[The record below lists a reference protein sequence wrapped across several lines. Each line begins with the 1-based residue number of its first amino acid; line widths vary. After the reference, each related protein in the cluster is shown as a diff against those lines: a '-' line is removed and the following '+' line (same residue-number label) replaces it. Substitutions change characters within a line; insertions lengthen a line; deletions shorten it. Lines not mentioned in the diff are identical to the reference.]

1 MEQYVEDSPQFWED
15 IYLADEAGWDLGGP
29 TPIFKSMA
37 GELNPGKLCIL
48 GCGKGYDAVQFS
60 RNGFD
65 VTAVDFSRTA
75 ILSLEKLAGPANV
88 HLNIIQ
94 DDIFSLSQKYKNTF
108 DYVLEQTCFCAI
120 NPKRR
125 NEYER
130 LVYSLLKSQ
139 GRLIGLWFPL
149 DKSPDKGGPPFGTTV
164 SEVKHIFRGSWDVEI
179 EEFPELSVDPRK
191 GREKLI
197 IFRKNNK
204 GANYELP
211 VAKM

>member
-1 MEQYVEDSPQFWED
+1 VEQYVEDSPQFWED

-75 ILSLEKLAGPANV
+75 ILSLEKLAGSVNV

-94 DDIFSLSQKYKNTF
+94 
-108 DYVLEQTCFCAI
+108 
-120 NPKRR
+120 
-125 NEYER
+125 
-130 LVYSLLKSQ
+130 
-139 GRLIGLWFPL
+139 
-149 DKSPDKGGPPFGTTV
+149 
-164 SEVKHIFRGSWDVEI
+164 
-179 EEFPELSVDPRK
+179 
-191 GREKLI
+191 
-197 IFRKNNK
+197 
-204 GANYELP
+204 
-211 VAKM
+211 

>member
-15 IYLADEAGWDLGGP
+15 IYLADEAGWDLGSP

-37 GELNPGKLCIL
+37 GKLIPGKLCIL

-94 DDIFSLSQKYKNTF
+94 DDIISLSQKYKNTF
-108 DYVLEQTCFCAI
+108 DYVL
-120 NPKRR
+120 
-125 NEYER
+125 
-130 LVYSLLKSQ
+130 
-139 GRLIGLWFPL
+139 
-149 DKSPDKGGPPFGTTV
+149 
-164 SEVKHIFRGSWDVEI
+164 
-179 EEFPELSVDPRK
+179 
-191 GREKLI
+191 
-197 IFRKNNK
+197 
-204 GANYELP
+204 
-211 VAKM
+211 